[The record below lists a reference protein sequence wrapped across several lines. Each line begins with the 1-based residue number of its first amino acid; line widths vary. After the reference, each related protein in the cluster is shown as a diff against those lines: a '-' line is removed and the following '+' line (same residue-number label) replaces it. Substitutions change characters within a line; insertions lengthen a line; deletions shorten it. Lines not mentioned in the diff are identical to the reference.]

1 MNVTE
6 ISVCRLPGT
15 TADGG
20 IRGIVTIQTDRK
32 RNHILQ
38 CHVPAPG
45 PKGARAAL
53 IADALRQLS
62 RMPEHRRLRVAG

>member
-6 ISVCRLPGT
+6 ISVCRLPGQT
-15 TADGG
+15 PDGW

-32 RNHILQ
+32 RNHILHCQ
-38 CHVPAPG
+38 IPQPG
-45 PKGARAAL
+45 AKGARAAL

-62 RMPEHRRLRVAG
+62 RMPEHRRLHRAS